1 MYTPLEAFIGLRYV
15 RAKRRNHFISFIS
28 LTSMLGIALGVTT
41 LITVISVMNG
51 FEKEL
56 RARILGAIAHATI
69 QPVDGSLN
77 EWREVIE
84 QVEKHPEVNGAAPYI
99 EEGVWLQGQESSGAF
114 IRGIEPEYESR
125 VSEVGDHMV
134 AGDITDLKPG
144 EYGIILGIGLASR
157 LRVGPGDRVT
167 VIAPRLKATPVGAS
181 PLMRR
186 FTVVGA
192 FEFGEFENDSALA
205 LIHMEDAAR
214 LLRMPPGD
222 SGGVRLHLKDMYRA
236 WQVARDISSDLSSRD
251 LARTDQQNSP
261 SYYSVRDWTQER
273 GNLFQAVKT
282 EKTVM
287 WVILSLIIA
296 VAAFNII
303 SMLVMVVTDK
313 QADIAILKTMGARP
327 GTVMRIFVIQ
337 GSVIGVVG
345 TILGVIGGIL
355 LAQNIGF
362 VVPFLEQLFGF
373 SLFPSDIYYIT
384 ELPSDLRS
392 SDVSKFALM
401 SLVMSLISTIYPSWR
416 AARTHPAEALSY
428 E

>member
-1 MYTPLEAFIGLRYV
+1 MYKPLEAFIGLRYV

-56 RARILGAIAHATI
+56 LARILGAIAHATI
-69 QPVDGSLN
+69 QPADGSQM
-77 EWREVIE
+77 EWRKVIKK
-84 QVEKHPEVNGAAPYI
+84 VEEHPEVDGAAPYI
-99 EEGVWLQGQESSGAF
+99 EEGVWLQGVESSGAF
-114 IRGIEPEYESR
+114 IRGVNPEFESR
-125 VSEVGDHMV
+125 VSEVDQKML
-134 AGDITDLKPG
+134 AGELSDLKSG

-192 FEFGEFENDSALA
+192 FEFGEFENDSTLA
-205 LIHMEDAAR
+205 MVHIEDAAR
-214 LLRMPPGD
+214 LLRMPPGTI
-222 SGGVRLHLKDMYRA
+222 GGVRLHLKDMYRA
-236 WQVARDISSDLSSRD
+236 WLVARDIS
-251 LARTDQQNSP
+251 ATMEG
-261 SYYSVRDWTQER
+261 YYTVRDWTQER
-273 GNLFQAVKT
+273 GNLFQAVRT

-337 GSVIGVVG
+337 GCVIGIIG
-345 TILGVIGGIL
+345 TFLGVGGGIL
-355 LAQNIGF
+355 LAMNIGS
-362 VVPFLEQLFGF
+362 VVPYLEQLFGF
-373 SLFPSDIYYIT
+373 ALFPSDIYYIT
-384 ELPSDLRS
+384 ELPSDLRT
-392 SDVSKFALM
+392 SDVLKFALM
-401 SLVMSLISTIYPSWR
+401 SLCMSLLSTIYPSWR
-416 AARTHPAEALSY
+416 AAKTHPAEALSY

>member
-1 MYTPLEAFIGLRYV
+1 MYKPLEAFVGLRYV

-28 LTSMLGIALGVTT
+28 LISMLGIALGVTT

-56 RARILGAIAHATI
+56 RARILGAIAHATV
-69 QPVDGSLN
+69 QPADGSLQ
-77 EWREVIE
+77 EWRDVIE
-84 QVEKHPEVNGAAPYI
+84 AAETHPEVDGAAPYI
-99 EEGVWLQGQESSGAF
+99 EEGVWLQGNESSGAF
-114 IRGIEPEYESR
+114 IRGIEPEFEAR
-125 VSEVGDHMV
+125 VSEIEQKMLHGRLS
-134 AGDITDLKPG
+134 DLRAG
-144 EYGIILGIGLASR
+144 EYGIVLGIGLASR

-205 LIHMEDAAR
+205 LVHMEDAAR
-214 LLRMPPGD
+214 LLRIPPGHA
-222 SGGVRLHLKDMYRA
+222 GGVRLHLRDMYRA
-236 WQVARDISSDLSSRD
+236 WNVARELSTELMERD
-251 LARTDQQNSP
+251 RNLGEAGAR
-261 SYYSVRDWTQER
+261 YYVVRDWTQER

-313 QADIAILKTMGARP
+313 QPDIAILKTMGARD
-327 GTVMRIFVIQ
+327 GTIMRIFVIQ

-345 TILGVIGGIL
+345 TVLGVIGGIL
-355 LAQNIGF
+355 LAQNIAA
-362 VVPFLEQLFGF
+362 VVPFLEGLFGF

-384 ELPSDLRS
+384 ELPSDLQTG
-392 SDVSKFALM
+392 DVVKFALM
-401 SLVMSLISTIYPSWR
+401 SLGMSLLSTIYPSWR

>member
-1 MYTPLEAFIGLRYV
+1 MYKPLEAFIGLRYV

-69 QPVDGSLN
+69 QPADGSSM
-77 EWREVIE
+77 EWRSVVDR
-84 QVEKHPEVNGAAPYI
+84 VEEHPEVDGAAPYI
-99 EEGVWLQGQESSGAF
+99 EEGVWLQGSESSGAF
-114 IRGIEPEYESR
+114 IRGVNPEYEPR
-125 VSEVGDHMV
+125 VSEVDQKMLSG
-134 AGDITDLKPG
+134 ALADLKSG

-192 FEFGEFENDSALA
+192 FEFGEFENDSTLA
-205 LIHMEDAAR
+205 LVHIEDAAK
-214 LLRMPPGD
+214 LLRMPSGAI
-222 SGGVRLHLKDMYRA
+222 GGVRLHLKDMYQA
-236 WQVARDISSDLSSRD
+236 WRVAREISG
-251 LARTDQQNSP
+251 TMP
-261 SYYSVRDWTQER
+261 GYYTVRDWTQER
-273 GNLFQAVKT
+273 GNLFQAVRT

-313 QADIAILKTMGARP
+313 QSDIAILKTMGARP

-345 TILGVIGGIL
+345 TLLGVIGGIL
-355 LAQNIGF
+355 LAQNIGT
-362 VVPFLEQLFGF
+362 VVPYLEQFFGF

-384 ELPSDLRS
+384 ELPSDLQS
-392 SDVSKFALM
+392 ADVIKFALM
-401 SLVMSLISTIYPSWR
+401 SLVMSLLSTLYPSWR
-416 AARTHPAEALSY
+416 AARTQPAEALSY